1 MVICELYDVIQDAQN
16 PELTEEDIELG
27 WCLMPVGGNNAAASP
42 LTGYQKSIAQCY
54 LSTYKF
60 WIHYCYRGMCKLGSI
75 VLGLGSCLIL
85 WSEMLMA
92 SKLQSPIG
100 FLMGAYDL
108 DLAEPVIVQAVA
120 FLVLAYMSIC
130 TYWTLFRLNIGWS
143 YRLQGPQLS
152 PPSSLIFNGEYLSRL
167 QFALGYNF
175 LLCIN
180 VSRSGQTAFR
190 QLMQNIEI
198 IPVFGTSFTVY
209 VPILMTIIA
218 LITFFDGLPRM
229 LAFLGVDSEESVYG
243 AGNCLSCWPNK
254 VSGNEMDAG
263 LLEKYNS
270 GKQVVANELRQAA
283 QRQENFNRSRT
294 VLNSKSTSQ
303 ENMNST
309 ALGTNPIVMKESVV
323 RSPFLSSLSDKM
335 SKPKYS
341 NLEMGSPPS
350 GLAEDDDDELSTS
363 IYNTSAWS
371 AGRNNQVQEARK
383 PVNVPSSSVFGSKA
397 AAKTVSN
404 VNNKPVNP
412 PPRTSNHFSF
422 LEDDDE
428 DQSAYRGRYSDL

>member
-1 MVICELYDVIQDAQN
+1 
-16 PELTEEDIELG
+16 
-27 WCLMPVGGNNAAASP
+27 
-42 LTGYQKSIAQCY
+42 
-54 LSTYKF
+54 
-60 WIHYCYRGMCKLGSI
+60 MCKVGSL
-75 VLGLGSCLIL
+75 VLGVGSVLIL
-85 WSEMLMA
+85 WSEMVMA

-100 FLMGAYDL
+100 FLMGAYEL
-108 DLAEPVIVQAVA
+108 DLAKPVLVQAVA
-120 FLVLAYMSIC
+120 FLVLAYMSMC

-152 PPSSLIFNGEYLSRL
+152 PPSSLIFNAEYLSRL

-209 VPILMTIIA
+209 VPIIMIIIA

-254 VSGNEMDAG
+254 VSGDEMDAG
-263 LLEKYNS
+263 LLEKYNN
-270 GKQVVANELRQAA
+270 GKQIVANELRQAA

-294 VLNSKSTSQ
+294 VLNSKPTGQ
-303 ENMNST
+303 NST
-309 ALGTNPIVMKESVV
+309 NSSSLGSVPIVMKESVV
-323 RSPFLSSLSDKM
+323 RNPFLSSLSDKS

-341 NLEMGSPPS
+341 NLEMGSPPPS
-350 GLAEDDDDELSTS
+350 SLEDDDDELSTS
-363 IYNTSAWS
+363 IYNTSAWKS
-371 AGRNNQVQEARK
+371 SSSTQVQEVRK
-383 PVNVPSSSVFGSKA
+383 PVHVPSSSVFGGKTASKPATNTNTKPA
-397 AAKTVSN
+397 A
-404 VNNKPVNP
+404 P
-412 PPRTSNHFSF
+412 PARTKNQFSL
-422 LEDDDE
+422 LEDEE
-428 DQSAYRGRYSDL
+428 DSSAYRGRYSDL